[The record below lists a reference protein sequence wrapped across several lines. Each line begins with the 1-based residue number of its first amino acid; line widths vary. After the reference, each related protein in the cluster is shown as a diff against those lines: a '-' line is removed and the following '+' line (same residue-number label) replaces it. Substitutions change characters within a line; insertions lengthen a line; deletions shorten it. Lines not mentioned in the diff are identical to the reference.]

1 MTGMRKQAAKK
12 KTPARRKDKK
22 DAFNTGKYGIYIILA
37 SVFILSFICFYLF
50 FNYLFFFQENQTLF
64 IFSCDYFNQFVTKP
78 GGLLEYAGNF
88 IAQGF
93 FSKLYGAVIVSALF
107 SLIALVYYRIAAT
120 NLEDRTFPLLLAVL
134 SACFLILIQTN
145 INYLMHNNLGF
156 LLTGWYFLFTV
167 RSDRM
172 RTRILVIIL
181 FPLFYYLTGA
191 YALIYLGMFIC
202 YRLLR
207 KEFLDLLIL
216 VLIAGLSL
224 LVFKNII
231 SLQPWSDI
239 IYYPL
244 PSRDYFIRPWLL
256 RFFLLFFILYPALV
270 YFAGSIKIKKEF
282 TAVFP
287 LASGGIV
294 ILLTVFILSRVYSRE
309 NAVLFNIEKLFFAA
323 DWNGVIRQHEKY
335 QLRNPVAQYYYNIA
349 LSEKGLLCERLFF
362 APQDYGTMSISIPW
376 NSQISITKMFRGVYF
391 YYSIGLIN
399 EAHRWAFE
407 SMVIQ
412 GFNPENIKMLIRTNL
427 INGKYKIAAKYIH
440 VLKKTLHY
448 RSLAEK
454 YEKMLSDPKLINA
467 DRELGEK
474 TKLKPNDDFVIRIR
488 NPKMNIISLS
498 ESNPLNRKA
507 FEYKM
512 AWRML
517 EKDVESV
524 VGDIATLAGLN
535 YSVVPRHIDEA
546 LLIYRVIHGQFSDL
560 NLIPVSVETEKRFE
574 RYRTTVVP
582 LVGKKSPAEMSIPRE
597 LKNTYWYFLDY
608 K

>member
-1 MTGMRKQAAKK
+1 MIKQVTKK
-12 KTPARRKDKK
+12 KPPARRKDEK
-22 DAFNTGKYGIYIILA
+22 DPFNSGKYGIYITLA

-50 FNYLFFFQENQTLF
+50 VSYVFFYQENQILF
-64 IFSCDYFNQFVTKP
+64 VFSGDYFSQFSSKP

-107 SLIALVYYRIAAT
+107 SAIALVYYRIAT
-120 NLEDRTFPLLLAVL
+120 RILENRTFPLLLAVL
-134 SACFLILIQTN
+134 AACILILIQTN
-145 INYLMHNNLGF
+145 INYLLHNNLGF
-156 LLTGWYFLFTV
+156 LLTGLYFLYTV
-167 RSDRM
+167 SSDR
-172 RTRILVIIL
+172 RITRISVLVF
-181 FPLFYYLTGA
+181 FPVFYYLTGA
-191 YALIYLGMFIC
+191 YALVYLGMFIC
-202 YRLLR
+202 YRLIR
-207 KEFLDLLIL
+207 KEFRDLLLMIF
-216 VLIAGLSL
+216 IAGLSL
-224 LVFKNII
+224 LAFKCII

-244 PSRDYFIRPWLL
+244 PSKDYFIRPWLL
-256 RFFLLFFILYPALV
+256 WMFLLFFILYPAIV
-270 YFAGSIKIKKEF
+270 YYARSVNIKKEF
-282 TAVFP
+282 AFVFP
-287 LASGGIV
+287 LASCGIV
-294 ILLTVFILSRVYSRE
+294 ILLTVFMLSRVYSSE
-309 NAVLFNIEKLFFAA
+309 NAALFRIEKLFFAA
-323 DWNGVIRQHEKY
+323 DWNGVIRQQERN

-391 YYSIGLIN
+391 YYSLGLIN

-412 GFNPENIKMLIRTNL
+412 GFHPENIKLLIKTNL
-427 INGKYKIAAKYIH
+427 INGNYKIAAKYIH

-454 YEKMLSDPKLINA
+454 YEKMLSDPELIKA
-467 DRELGEK
+467 DPELGAK
-474 TKLKPNDDFVIRIR
+474 IKLKPNDDFVIRIR
-488 NPKMNIISLS
+488 NPKLNIISLS
-498 ESNPLNRKA
+498 ESNPQNRKA

-524 VGDIATLAGLN
+524 VRDLGTLAGLN

-546 LLIYRVIHGQFSDL
+546 LLIYRVIYGQFSDL